1 MKLSIPLIYLSLLLL
16 ASCQEHNSQ
25 NKSLETS
32 VGNNEIQQ
40 DNTFCAEHNRDC
52 GKFAMEMN
60 MSLDEYHKWEKT
72 QEAEISQEDAM
83 TDANGDIVDP
93 NASSNERSSGKIQK
107 QWVNCSKCNGKGR
120 EICHSC
126 NGTGQGECISC
137 NGTGTAHAPS
147 GAYTCNQC
155 NGRGI
160 ARCSSCY
167 GHPDG
172 GNCQSCDGRGQVLVA
187 Y

>member
-16 ASCQEHNSQ
+16 ASCQGHNSK
-25 NKSLETS
+25 NSSLETS
-32 VGNNEIQQ
+32 GGNTEIEQ
-40 DNTFCAEHNRDC
+40 DNAFCAEHNKDC
-52 GKFAMEMN
+52 GKFAKVMN
-60 MSLDEYHKWEKT
+60 MNLDEYHNWSVLYQNAIEK
-72 QEAEISQEDAM
+72 EDEM

-93 NASSNERSSGKIQK
+93 NSTSNESSSSETQK
-107 QWVNCSKCNGKGR
+107 QWVNCEYCHGKGR
-120 EICHSC
+120 KICYDC

-137 NGTGTAHAPS
+137 NGTGTAHASS

-172 GNCQSCDGRGQVLVA
+172 GNCQSCNGRGQVLVT